1 MAIDISGPDMVHRDP
16 ESSGEVRTNALV
28 ANTRCCFCF
37 PCFGSRRSSDVGLAW
52 WQRVRSSQVREERWW
67 FRGLVALK
75 KLRELSEIVA
85 GPRWKTFIRRFNRSR
100 SGGGSSAG
108 RQGAK
113 FQYDPLS
120 YALNFDEGPGQNG
133 DYDAD
138 DDYPLFRNFSSRYVS
153 APSHLPTKSS
163 SSSSSGLDSG
173 RNVAVVA

>member
-1 MAIDISGPDMVHRDP
+1 MVHRDP
-16 ESSGEVRTNALV
+16 ESSGEVRTNSLV
-28 ANTRCCFCF
+28 ANKRCCLCF

-52 WQRVRSSQVREERWW
+52 WQRSSQVGEDRWW

-75 KLRELSEIVA
+75 KLREISEIVA

-100 SGGGSSAG
+100 SGGGGSSAG
-108 RQGAK
+108 RQGTK

-133 DYDAD
+133 DFDAD

-153 APSHLPTKSS
+153 VPSHLPMKSS
-163 SSSSSGLDSG
+163 SSALDSG
-173 RNVAVVA
+173 RDVAVVA